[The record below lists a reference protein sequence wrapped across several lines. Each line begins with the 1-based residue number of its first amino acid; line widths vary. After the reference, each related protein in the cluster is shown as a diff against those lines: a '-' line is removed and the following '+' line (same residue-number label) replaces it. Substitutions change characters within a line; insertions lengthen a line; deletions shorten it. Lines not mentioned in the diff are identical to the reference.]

1 MSTCS
6 TNTCQK
12 PRTRLLGIFTATF
25 MQLACFRLETSEQED
40 VNFKIRK
47 VFFEK
52 KHSYMRLHVAMMRCE
67 ARKLMGTFILHP
79 KLNRS
84 VKCNLNL

>member
-1 MSTCS
+1 MFHKYMP
-6 TNTCQK
+6 K

-25 MQLACFRLETSEQED
+25 MQLACLRLETSEQD
-40 VNFKIRK
+40 VVNFKTRK

-52 KHSYMRLHVAMMRCE
+52 KHSYTHLHVAMMRCE
-67 ARKLMGTFILHP
+67 ARKLIGTFILHP
-79 KLNRS
+79 KLNKL